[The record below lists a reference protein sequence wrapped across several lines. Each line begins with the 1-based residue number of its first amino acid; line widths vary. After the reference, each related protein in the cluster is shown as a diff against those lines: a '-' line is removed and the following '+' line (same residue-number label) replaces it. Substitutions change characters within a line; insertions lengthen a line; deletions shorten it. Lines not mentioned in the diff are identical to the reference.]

1 MKSVISQVSEKLLT
15 SDGLSGLSSHLSPV
29 A

>member
-15 SDGLSGLSSHLSPV
+15 SDSLGGLSSHESPV

>member
-1 MKSVISQVSEKLLT
+1 MKSVISQVLQKLLT
-15 SDGLSGLSSHLSPV
+15 SDGLSGLSSHESPV